1 MMPPLPHE
9 LVPNFGLNMGSHLEE
24 EYHMKRVVAR
34 GLLERAEHRR
44 QTLVGDYNEIMRLRD
59 EVQTE
64 FNEYGHEVH
73 AKCCELRTALD
84 TRESLLMSSLERM
97 RKVKEKSLNSDSV
110 HCREQLDQLQQLCAS
125 IARLMETERD
135 ADIFFAKAAMPEM
148 QLRAILEHSNEWHPD
163 VEVSFGAKLEIGFAT
178 DALRQLDFS
187 FPSEIRTGGSSSAAL
202 QGVPQAAA
210 VSRAGV
216 MQNLSNLLNQKTAEK
231 TAALAVEDYLEAAR
245 LKKEIGALEE
255 ETVRVQSMPDEDTGL
270 LKQIAALRE
279 EKARLVSAENY
290 LAAAAVKRDLTE
302 LENKAGITALPP
314 VASAQSPEP
323 APEPVAANTPT
334 PKTSPKNSPQS
345 KPKSPEQEPD
355 PLPEPM
361 QNQEAKVRCEITLD
375 EDFQAWSPGK
385 TGDTGVKT
393 IASNIGVQANQLT
406 VIEAK
411 MTIRSLASVG
421 KADEAPPGSLIL
433 CIEVGCD
440 MVRSVTLMKK
450 LETLGRNAKNGEVYF
465 GETMVYELSQPIVES
480 C

>member
-1 MMPPLPHE
+1 
-9 LVPNFGLNMGSHLEE
+9 
-24 EYHMKRVVAR
+24 MKRVVAR

-44 QTLVGDYNEIMRLRD
+44 QTLVSDYNEIMRLRD

-97 RKVKEKSLNSDSV
+97 RKVEEKSLNSDSV

-135 ADIFFAKAAMPEM
+135 ADLFF
-148 QLRAILEHSNEWHPD
+148 
-163 VEVSFGAKLEIGFAT
+163 AKLEIGFAT

-210 VSRAGV
+210 VSRAAV
-216 MQNLSNLLNQKTAEK
+216 MLNLSNLLNQKTAEK

-255 ETVRVQSMPDEDTGL
+255 ETSRVQSMPEEDTGL

-302 LENKAGITALPP
+302 LENKAGITAPPP
-314 VASAQSPEP
+314 VAAAQSPEP
-323 APEPVAANTPT
+323 APEPAAPNAPT
-334 PKTSPKNSPQS
+334 PKTSPQS
-345 KPKSPEQEPD
+345 KPKSPEQNPP
-355 PLPEPM
+355 PLAESM
-361 QNQEAKVRCEITLD
+361 KNQEAKVRCEITLD
-375 EDFQAWSPGK
+375 EDFQAWSPGN

-406 VIEAK
+406 VTEAK

-440 MVRSVTLMKK
+440 M
-450 LETLGRNAKNGEVYF
+450 
-465 GETMVYELSQPIVES
+465 
-480 C
+480 